1 MYICIYIHTHTHTH
15 TYKHARKH
23 IKYLTRCAR
32 YRCHARTEGGSGGES
47 EGDGGGW
54 LCVSDITCSMHGVHP
69 GSFTFSL
76 VDAYIYHEYLKKIF
90 AVDAVCVQRAVTL
103 SRQWTQTASKA
114 AERVK
119 CVNHGIAIG
128 HFCLSS

>member
-1 MYICIYIHTHTHTH
+1 M
-15 TYKHARKH
+15 
-23 IKYLTRCAR
+23 
-32 YRCHARTEGGSGGES
+32 
-47 EGDGGGW
+47 
-54 LCVSDITCSMHGVHP
+54 SDITCSMHGVHP

-114 AERVK
+114 AERVNFP
-119 CVNHGIAIG
+119 VISWYVAGL
-128 HFCLSS
+128 FLSSQLISVL

>member
-1 MYICIYIHTHTHTH
+1 M
-15 TYKHARKH
+15 
-23 IKYLTRCAR
+23 
-32 YRCHARTEGGSGGES
+32 
-47 EGDGGGW
+47 
-54 LCVSDITCSMHGVHP
+54 SDITCSMHGVHP

-114 AERVK
+114 AERV
-119 CVNHGIAIG
+119 NSNSHDHGLSWV
-128 HFCLSS
+128 HFFSLFFYLFVLFICLFFL

>member
-1 MYICIYIHTHTHTH
+1 MYIYIYIHTHTHTH

-23 IKYLTRCAR
+23 KKYLTRCAR
-32 YRCHARTEGGSGGES
+32 YRCHARTEGGSGGESEGES

-114 AERVK
+114 AERVNENNL
-119 CVNHGIAIG
+119 CT
-128 HFCLSS
+128 

>member
-1 MYICIYIHTHTHTH
+1 MYICIYIYTHTHTHTH

-54 LCVSDITCSMHGVHP
+54 LCVSNITCSMLGVHP

-114 AERVK
+114 AER
-119 CVNHGIAIG
+119 
-128 HFCLSS
+128 FPPT

>member
-1 MYICIYIHTHTHTH
+1 M
-15 TYKHARKH
+15 
-23 IKYLTRCAR
+23 
-32 YRCHARTEGGSGGES
+32 
-47 EGDGGGW
+47 
-54 LCVSDITCSMHGVHP
+54 SDITCSMHGVHP

-119 CVNHGIAIG
+119 YSRIDFIWPR
-128 HFCLSS
+128 

>member
-1 MYICIYIHTHTHTH
+1 M
-15 TYKHARKH
+15 HANTKSISRD
-23 IKYLTRCAR
+23 AR
-32 YRCHARTEGGSGGES
+32 GIDAMRELREEVVESEGES

-119 CVNHGIAIG
+119 TN
-128 HFCLSS
+128 

>member
-1 MYICIYIHTHTHTH
+1 M
-15 TYKHARKH
+15 
-23 IKYLTRCAR
+23 
-32 YRCHARTEGGSGGES
+32 
-47 EGDGGGW
+47 
-54 LCVSDITCSMHGVHP
+54 SDITCSMHGVHP

-114 AERVK
+114 AERVNLIK
-119 CVNHGIAIG
+119 HVSH
-128 HFCLSS
+128 LSGGLTEKRYDDCTQHSCSQN

>member
-1 MYICIYIHTHTHTH
+1 M
-15 TYKHARKH
+15 
-23 IKYLTRCAR
+23 
-32 YRCHARTEGGSGGES
+32 
-47 EGDGGGW
+47 
-54 LCVSDITCSMHGVHP
+54 SDITCSMHGVHP

-119 CVNHGIAIG
+119 FRIKTAKCMEEAGTGGLVNLDG
-128 HFCLSS
+128 HIKMISSRYQQRP

>member
-1 MYICIYIHTHTHTH
+1 M
-15 TYKHARKH
+15 
-23 IKYLTRCAR
+23 
-32 YRCHARTEGGSGGES
+32 
-47 EGDGGGW
+47 
-54 LCVSDITCSMHGVHP
+54 SDITCSMHGVHP

-90 AVDAVCVQRAVTL
+90 AVDAACVQRAVTL

-119 CVNHGIAIG
+119 YRCLEFFAFDFGSLLYLLSWLFWSGVTFPLVALGKNQG
-128 HFCLSS
+128 FCDPLRSILSQKYSTN

>member
-1 MYICIYIHTHTHTH
+1 MYIYTHTHTH

-23 IKYLTRCAR
+23 KKYLTRCAR

-90 AVDAVCVQRAVTL
+90 AVDAACVQRAVTL
-103 SRQWTQTASKA
+103 SQQWTQTASKA

-119 CVNHGIAIG
+119 GITNITDLIFKAPKK
-128 HFCLSS
+128 